1 MTIDEL
7 CLEIAKR
14 LNDDYQI
21 KYSTPFVKAT
31 LLKSM
36 DVVLSMGK
44 MNRNDYSGLE
54 KKASFNGA
62 SFDFEK
68 PIRQIKT
75 VIGDDY
81 KNTYYPKTIEEVAN
95 IKQELHLLPKN
106 TEAFFY
112 LAGNTLNLI
121 PSLGDTN
128 NLDTSVTVWFVGN
141 PSDTGTADIKTIYSD
156 YFLEVSVQET
166 IKRIMVESDIRE

>member
-54 KKASFNGA
+54 RKVSFPGA
-62 SFDFEK
+62 SFDFTK

-95 IKQELHLLPKN
+95 IRQELHLLPKN

-112 LAGNTLNLI
+112 LAVNTLNLI
-121 PSLGDTN
+121 PPLGDTN
-128 NLDTSVTVWFVGN
+128 NLDASVTVWFVEN
-141 PSDTGTADIKTIYSD
+141 PSDTGTTDIKTIYSD